1 MELCTGPDL
10 ATFLQKDGPLDE
22 KRARM
27 LIRQILSGMRYL
39 TSQERVVHCDLKPRN
54 ILFHNGE
61 LKISDFGISQ
71 TSHDL
76 VSEKRDVWSLGVI
89 YFEMLY
95 G

>member
-1 MELCTGPDL
+1 
-10 ATFLQKDGPLDE
+10 
-22 KRARM
+22 M

-95 G
+95 GLEVADFVAFALDYGKWIY